1 MGVLATGA
9 FHEDG
14 LADTIDAIGGGRD
27 ADDVRRILKDP
38 RHGSYGVLAMTFSV
52 LIRWSALATL
62 DAVTAVAILP
72 CAHAVAR
79 ASAVGLMGLVPAAP
93 GDGLGSAYT
102 SVLRRSHVALALS
115 SAALFGALAAGI
127 WVLPAL
133 GLGVI
138 AAAIVG
144 RLAVAKLGGI
154 SGDFLGATEQIAE
167 SLILVMGAA
176 IATNAWTAAAWWR

>member
-1 MGVLATGA
+1 
-9 FHEDG
+9 
-14 LADTIDAIGGGRD
+14 DAIGGGRD

-38 RHGSYGVLAMTFSV
+38 RHGSYGVLAMTFSI
-52 LIRWSALATL
+52 LIRWSALTTL

-102 SVLRRSHVALALS
+102 SVLRGSHVALALS
-115 SAALFGALAAGI
+115 TAVVFGALSAGI
-127 WVLPAL
+127 WVLPAI
-133 GLGVI
+133 GLGIV

-154 SGDFLGATEQIAE
+154 SGDFLGAAEQIAE

-176 IATNAWTAAAWWR
+176 IVTNSWTTAAWWR